1 MTLSLVMH
9 PELVECTLSSSKGAL
24 SGLDRDW
31 LGGGSSQGST
41 LDGTRGEILRI
52 GPELSLIGVAIA
64 RVTRS
69 AKPCPRAKRATDVGK
84 RLEGSRSISQL
95 DWREL
100 ESHSPQSQ

>member
-41 LDGTRGEILRI
+41 LDGTGAKFSESAPSVGMAGKSEREIGEAASARG
-52 GPELSLIGVAIA
+52 
-64 RVTRS
+64 
-69 AKPCPRAKRATDVGK
+69 
-84 RLEGSRSISQL
+84 
-95 DWREL
+95 
-100 ESHSPQSQ
+100 

>member
-9 PELVECTLSSSKGAL
+9 PEFVECTLSSSKGAL

-52 GPELSLIGVAIA
+52 GPERRDGWEI
-64 RVTRS
+64 
-69 AKPCPRAKRATDVGK
+69 
-84 RLEGSRSISQL
+84 
-95 DWREL
+95 
-100 ESHSPQSQ
+100 

>member
-52 GPELSLIGVAIA
+52 GPERRVAGESEREIGEAASA
-64 RVTRS
+64 RGGILRKVNDLGPLGESFPRDS
-69 AKPCPRAKRATDVGK
+69 AAA
-84 RLEGSRSISQL
+84 
-95 DWREL
+95 
-100 ESHSPQSQ
+100 